1 MAVYTH
7 ISREELDLFTDHY
20 SIENILEFS
29 GIKGGTSNSN
39 YLLKTLEKNYIL
51 TIFEER
57 TNQDNLQ
64 FFFDLMNHLNKNS
77 VKCPEVIQDKKG
89 NYSNSIQNK
98 KAVITSFLKG
108 RSIDQIKPIHCASL
122 GSTIARMHKE
132 SARLEMTRE
141 NELGFVNLNSLIQAL
156 KNFDDKIDAQVID
169 LINEE
174 YAFLSG
180 NLGHGLPSGII
191 HADLFPDNIFFDG
204 NEVTGIID
212 FYFACTDYYAYEI
225 AICLNAWC
233 FEPNNNE
240 FNPTKAKH
248 LLGSYNQLR
257 EFSEEEKKALPL
269 LTRASS
275 LRYLLTRLIDYYS
288 HDDNELIIRK
298 DPNEYLTKLQ
308 FHQSVKKVG
317 EYGL

>member
-7 ISREELDLFTDHY
+7 ISNDELHLFLENY
-20 SIENILEFS
+20 NIESILEFT

-39 YLLKTLEKNYIL
+39 YLLITKNNNYIL

-64 FFFDLMNHLNKNS
+64 FFFDLMNHLNTNN
-77 VKCPEVIQDKKG
+77 VKCPEVIRDKYG
-89 NYSNSIQNK
+89 NYSNIIQNK

-122 GSTIARMHKE
+122 GSTVARMHKE
-132 SARLEMTRE
+132 SAKLKINRE
-141 NELGFVNLNSLIQAL
+141 NELGFTKLYNLIQAL
-156 KNFDDKIDAQVID
+156 ENFNYKIDSSIIN

-174 YAFLSG
+174 YHFLSEEI
-180 NLGHGLPSGII
+180 NHNLPSGII
-191 HADLFPDNIFFDG
+191 HADLFPDNIFFEG

-248 LLGSYNQLR
+248 LLSSYNQLR
-257 EFSEEEKKALPL
+257 EFSEEEKKSLPIL
-269 LTRASS
+269 SRASA
-275 LRYLLTRLIDYYS
+275 LRYLLTRLIQYYS
-288 HDDNELIIRK
+288 HEDNDLILKK
-298 DPNEYLTKLQ
+298 DPNEYIVKLK
-308 FHQSVKKVG
+308 FHQSVKKVS

>member
-20 SIENILEFS
+20 DIENIIEFS

-64 FFFDLMNHLNKNS
+64 FFFDLMNHLNKNN

-132 SARLEMTRE
+132 SARLEMNRE

-156 KNFDDKIDAQVID
+156 KNFDDKIDAQVIN
-169 LINEE
+169 LINKE
-174 YAFLSG
+174 YTFLSE
-180 NLGHGLPSGII
+180 NVGHSLPSGII
-191 HADLFPDNIFFDG
+191 HADLFPDNIFFEG

-248 LLGSYNQLR
+248 LLGSYNRLR
-257 EFSEEEKKALPL
+257 GFSEEEKKALPL
-269 LTRASS
+269 LTRVSS
-275 LRYLLTRLIDYYS
+275 LRYLLTRLIDYHS
-288 HDDNELIIRK
+288 HDDNELILKK

>member
-7 ISREELDLFTDHY
+7 ISNEELHLFLENYD
-20 SIENILEFS
+20 IESILEFT

-39 YLLKTLEKNYIL
+39 YLLITKNNNYIL

-64 FFFDLMNHLNKNS
+64 FFFDLMNHLNTNN
-77 VKCPEVIQDKKG
+77 VKCPEVIRDKYG
-89 NYSNSIQNK
+89 NYSNIIQNK

-122 GSTIARMHKE
+122 GSTVARMHKE
-132 SARLEMTRE
+132 SAKLKINRE
-141 NELGFVNLNSLIQAL
+141 NELGFTKLYNLIQAL
-156 KNFDDKIDAQVID
+156 ENFNYKIESSIIN

-174 YAFLSG
+174 YHFLSEEI
-180 NLGHGLPSGII
+180 NHNLPSGII
-191 HADLFPDNIFFDG
+191 HADLFPDNIFFEG

-248 LLGSYNQLR
+248 LLSSYNQLR
-257 EFSEEEKKALPL
+257 EFSEEEKKSLPIL
-269 LTRASS
+269 SRASA
-275 LRYLLTRLIDYYS
+275 LRYLLTRLIQYYS
-288 HDDNELIIRK
+288 HEDNDLILKK
-298 DPNEYLTKLQ
+298 DPNEYLVKLK
-308 FHQSVKKVG
+308 FHQSVKKVS